1 VRQFSPEHLAA
12 LAVTAAA
19 LVVAVRAPRALPR
32 RVLALVILGAFLL
45 EYLVNAFQGTWDW
58 GFNLP
63 LQLSDV
69 VALLAP
75 LALWTGAP
83 PLVEVV
89 YFWALTASVQAVLT
103 PDLDETFPSVFYFT
117 YFTTHCGVVVAAVLL
132 VFGLGIR
139 PRPGA
144 VRRVFAATLLMAA
157 AAGLADLVTGGNYMF
172 LRAKPA
178 HSTLLDVL
186 GPWPLYI
193 VSAAA
198 LALALFALLHALAR
212 HDGRPWPS

>member
-12 LAVTAAA
+12 LAVMAAA
-19 LVVAVRAPRALPR
+19 LVAAVRAPRAIPR
-32 RVLALVILGAFLL
+32 RMLATVILGAFVL
-45 EYLVNAFQGTWDW
+45 EYLVNAFRYTWDW

-75 LALWTGAP
+75 VALWTGAP
-83 PLVEVV
+83 LLVEIV
-89 YFWALTASVQAVLT
+89 YFWALTASLQAVLT
-103 PDLDETFPSVFYFT
+103 PDLDQAFPSVFYFT

-144 VRRVFAATLLMAA
+144 IRRAFAATLLMAA
-157 AAGLADLVTGGNYMF
+157 AAGLADVLTGGNYMF

-178 HSTLLDVL
+178 EPSLLGVM
-186 GPWPLYI
+186 GPWPVYI
-193 VSAAA
+193 ASAAV
-198 LALALFALLHALAR
+198 LALLLFALLYALAR
-212 HDGRPWPS
+212 RV

>member
-12 LAVTAAA
+12 LAVMAAA
-19 LVVAVRAPRALPR
+19 LIVAVRAPHAIPR
-32 RVLALVILGAFLL
+32 RVLAAAILGAFLL
-45 EYLVNAFQGTWDW
+45 EYLVNAFQSTWDW

-83 PLVEVV
+83 LLVEIV
-89 YFWALTASVQAVLT
+89 YFWALTASLQAVVT
-103 PDLDETFPSVFYFT
+103 PDLSRAFPSVFYFT

-144 VRRVFAATLLMAA
+144 VGRAFTATLLMAA
-157 AAGLADLVTGGNYMF
+157 AAGLADLLTGGNYMF

-178 HSTLLDVL
+178 HGSLLSL
-186 GPWPLYI
+186 MGPWPVYI
-193 VSAAA
+193 ASAAA
-198 LALALFALLHALAR
+198 VALILFALLHLLAR
-212 HDGRPWPS
+212 HDSRPWLS

>member
-19 LVVAVRAPRALPR
+19 LIVAVRAPHAIPR
-32 RVLALVILGAFLL
+32 RPLAAAILGAFLL
-45 EYLVNAFQGTWDW
+45 EYLVNAFQSTWDW

-75 LALWTGAP
+75 LALWTAAP
-83 PLVEVV
+83 LLVEIV
-89 YFWALTASVQAVLT
+89 YFWALTASLQAVVT
-103 PDLDETFPSVFYFT
+103 PDLNRTFPSVFYFT
-117 YFTTHCGVVVAAVLL
+117 YFTTHCGVVIAAVLL
-132 VFGLGIR
+132 VFGLGMR

-144 VRRVFAATLLMAA
+144 IGRAFAATLLMAA
-157 AAGLADLVTGGNYMF
+157 AAGLADLLTGGNYMF

-178 HSTLLDVL
+178 HASLLSVM
-186 GPWPLYI
+186 GPWPVYI
-193 VSAAA
+193 ASAAA
-198 LALALFALLHALAR
+198 LAWALFALLYLLAR
-212 HDGRPWPS
+212 HDSRPWLS

>member
-1 VRQFSPEHLAA
+1 MRQFSPEHLAA
-12 LAVTAAA
+12 LAAMAAA
-19 LVVAVRAPRALPR
+19 LIVAVRAPHAIPR
-32 RVLALVILGAFLL
+32 RVLAAAILGAFVL
-45 EYLVNAFQGTWDW
+45 EYLVNAFQSTWDW

-83 PLVEVV
+83 LLVEIV
-89 YFWALTASVQAVLT
+89 YFWALTASLQAVVT
-103 PDLDETFPSVFYFT
+103 PDLNRAFPSVFYFT

-144 VRRVFAATLLMAA
+144 VGRAFTATLLMAA
-157 AAGLADLVTGGNYMF
+157 AAGLADLLTGGNYMF

-178 HSTLLDVL
+178 HGSLLSL
-186 GPWPLYI
+186 MGPWPVYI
-193 VSAAA
+193 ASAAA
-198 LALALFALLHALAR
+198 VALILFALLHLLAR
-212 HDGRPWPS
+212 HDSRPWLS

>member
-12 LAVTAAA
+12 LAVMAAGI
-19 LVVAVRAPRALPR
+19 VVAVRAPRTIPR
-32 RVLALVILGAFLL
+32 RALAAAVFGAFAV
-45 EYLVNAFQGTWDW
+45 EYLVNAFQGSWDW

-83 PLVEVV
+83 LLVEVV
-89 YFWALTASVQAVLT
+89 YFWALTASLQAAVT
-103 PDLDETFPSVFYFT
+103 PDLNRAFPSVFYFT

-132 VFGLGIR
+132 VFGWGIR

-144 VRRVFAATLLMAA
+144 VGRALAATVLMAA
-157 AAGLADLVTGGNYMF
+157 AAGLADVLTGGNYMF

-178 HSTLLDVL
+178 HASLLSVM

-198 LALALFALLHALAR
+198 VALLLFALLYALAR
-212 HDGRPWPS
+212 HDRRPWLS